1 MHRHGRSTDTIDF
14 FPALLKWNMLS
25 LWKTN
30 SSKIV
35 AFLPCLSFGPNEMS
49 EQDASCHECGKT

>member
-1 MHRHGRSTDTIDF
+1 MRRHGRSADTID

-30 SSKIV
+30 SKKTV
-35 AFLPCLSFGPNEMS
+35 AFLQCLSLWP
-49 EQDASCHECGKT
+49 K